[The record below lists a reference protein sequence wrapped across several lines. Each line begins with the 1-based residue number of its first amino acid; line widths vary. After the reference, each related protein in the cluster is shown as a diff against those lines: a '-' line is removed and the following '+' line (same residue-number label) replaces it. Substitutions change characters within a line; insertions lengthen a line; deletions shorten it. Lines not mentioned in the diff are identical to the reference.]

1 VAGHETTATLLSWII
16 VALTQRPDIQRAL
29 RTECRGSPLPRAP
42 HGNDPLSVDALAA
55 VDKLPLLDAVVR
67 ETLRLHAPV
76 PSTVRAA
83 TRADTLPLSAPFM
96 DREGKERTSVPMRK
110 GEVVVIPVR
119 LVNRAEAIWGADAGE
134 WRCSLFLCSQLTVC
148 THAL

>member
-16 VALTQRPDIQRAL
+16 FALTQRPDIQRAL
-29 RTECRGSPLPRAP
+29 RAECRGSPLPLTP
-42 HGNDPLSVDALAA
+42 HGNAPLSAEALAA
-55 VDKLPLLDAVVR
+55 VDRLPLLDAVVR

-83 TRADTLPLSAPFM
+83 TRADTLPLSAPFT

-110 GEVVVIPVR
+110 GEVVVVPVR
-119 LVNRAEAIWGADAGE
+119 LVNRAEAIWGPDAGE
-134 WRCSLFLCSQLTVC
+134 WRCVSFLYSQLTVC
-148 THAL
+148 TNAP